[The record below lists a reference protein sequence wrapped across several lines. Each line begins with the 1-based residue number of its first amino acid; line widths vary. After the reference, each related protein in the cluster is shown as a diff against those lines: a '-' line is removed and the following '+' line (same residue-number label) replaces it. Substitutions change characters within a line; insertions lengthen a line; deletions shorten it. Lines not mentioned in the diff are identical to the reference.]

1 MSELNGSFGQAD
13 GLVGTLG
20 TDKSLTGY
28 LVGGYG
34 LSLTGQLGGSLIPG
48 PKGDK
53 GEKGERGDK
62 GEKGDTGA
70 QGPRG
75 ETGERGPTGETGA
88 QGPQGEIGPAGPK
101 GDTGAKGDTG
111 ERGETGPKG
120 DTGEPGPKGDTG
132 PAGPTGP
139 QGLKGDKGDKGDR
152 GDTGATGPIGPAG
165 PQGDQGPQGETGPKG
180 DKGDTGERGET
191 GATGPMGPQGDRGPK
206 GDKGDKGDTGET
218 GPQGLKGD
226 KGDPGD
232 SANIDALINGYFTPS
247 INGVGNVSRDDGTI
261 VESNTGYSH
270 SDYIDISGYDKLTTR
285 ANMDAA
291 FNAFYDVNKQFISA
305 FTIRNGVDNIL
316 IFPSNAVYMRV
327 STQTENFNA
336 SFVFKYLTRDN
347 ADKISEIR
355 NTIRSISDQT
365 IYIPM
370 TAGSGYISRDDG
382 TVNADS
388 AYSYSDYI
396 DISGYDNLY
405 VTSNYVAYF
414 NAFYS
419 SDKTFIEPFIV
430 RAGSNTIA
438 IPSNAVYI
446 RISTVTAS
454 FNDTFVFRSIG
465 QANAIRI
472 KALEDDVARIKTALN
487 M

>member
-1 MSELNGSFGQAD
+1 MSDLNGSFGKPE

-20 TDKSLTGY
+20 TDKSLNGY
-28 LVGGYG
+28 LGAVG
-34 LSLTGQLGGSLIPG
+34 SLTGELGGSLIPG
-48 PKGDK
+48 PQGPKGEKGDK
-53 GEKGERGDK
+53 GDKGDTGPQGEVGPAGPKGER
-62 GEKGDTGA
+62 GEKGDTGDIGPVGPA
-70 QGPRG
+70 GERGEKGDKGDTGDVGPSGPAGPQGPRG
-75 ETGERGPTGETGA
+75 D
-88 QGPQGEIGPAGPK
+88 I
-101 GDTGAKGDTG
+101 
-111 ERGETGPKG
+111 GETGPKG
-120 DTGEPGPKGDTG
+120 DTGEPGPKGET
-132 PAGPTGP
+132 
-139 QGLKGDKGDKGDR
+139 
-152 GDTGATGPIGPAG
+152 GDTGA
-165 PQGDQGPQGETGPKG
+165 QGETGPV
-180 DKGDTGERGET
+180 
-191 GATGPMGPQGDRGPK
+191 GPMGPQGDRGPK

-226 KGDPGD
+226 KGDKGDPGD
-232 SANIDALINGYFTPS
+232 SGDLINGYFTPP
-247 INGVGNVSRDDGTI
+247 IEGTGNVSRDNGSI
-261 VESNTGYSH
+261 VANSSYSH

-285 ANMDAA
+285 ASMDSA
-291 FNAFYDVNKQFISA
+291 FNAFYDANKQFISA

-327 STQTENFNA
+327 SSQTENFNA

-355 NTIRSISDQT
+355 NTIRSISNQT

-370 TAGSGYISRDDG
+370 TVGSGYISRDDG

-396 DISGYDNLY
+396 NISGYNNLY

-446 RISTVTAS
+446 RVSTVTAS